1 MDFAGIGKIGNFVR
15 QKNLAFAANYRI
27 KTGQRIVSAN
37 GTLNFSASNMFS
49 QVASAKKKTLST
61 VDKARLA
68 TIKRKL
74 MSGKKLSE
82 AEMNY
87 LREKDPKMYK
97 KAKYADDAREELKAE
112 LKSAKTKQEARQ
124 AVMRAMS
131 KVAAEASAE
140 LSSLQNGG
148 AGGGM
153 SGGGGTDFT
162 GADFSGEVPAVDSP
176 DISANAEISVSA
188 NENIAADFQET
199 AGEISEATAENFNE
213 TATENPVAQNDENSS
228 GPLDIIDKFIMA
240 IRALQDEWTQ
250 FSKSD
255 EYKEL
260 PEDFLEGKVKL
271 KIFVPNFKAT
281 DAVLAYRDAMNFR
294 SAV

>member
-148 AGGGM
+148 AGGGAA
-153 SGGGGTDFT
+153 GGTDFT
-162 GADFSGEVPAVDSP
+162 GADFSAD
-176 DISANAEISVSA
+176 AEISVSA
-188 NENIAADFQET
+188 NEDIAADFQET

>member
-153 SGGGGTDFT
+153 SGGGTDFT
-162 GADFSGEVPAVDSP
+162 GADFSAD
-176 DISANAEISVSA
+176 AEISVSA
-188 NENIAADFQET
+188 NEEIAADFQET
-199 AGEISEATAENFNE
+199 VGEISEATAENFNE

-255 EYKEL
+255 EYRDL
-260 PEDFLEGKVKL
+260 PEDFLEGKVKP
-271 KIFVPNFKAT
+271 KIFTPNFKAV
-281 DAVLAYRDAMNFR
+281 DAVLAYREAMNFR

>member
-1 MDFAGIGKIGNFVR
+1 MDFTRIGTIGSFIR
-15 QKNLAFAANYRI
+15 QKNLAFAANYKI
-27 KTGQRIVSAN
+27 KTGQRIASAN

-49 QVASAKKKTLST
+49 QVASAKKKTLSA

-82 AEMNY
+82 ADMNY
-87 LREKDPKMYK
+87 LREKDPKTYK

-124 AVMRAMS
+124 AVMRAMA
-131 KVAAEASAE
+131 KVAAEASVE
-140 LSSLQNGG
+140 LSAAKNGG
-148 AGGGM
+148 AGGGAA
-153 SGGGGTDFT
+153 GGTDFT
-162 GADFSGEVPAVDSP
+162 GADFNGEVPAVDSP
-176 DISANAEISVSA
+176 DVSA
-188 NENIAADFQET
+188 NENIAADFQKT
-199 AGEISEATAENFNE
+199 AGEISEAANENFSE
-213 TATENPVAQNDENSS
+213 TRAENPVAQNDENSS
-228 GPLDIIDKFIMA
+228 SPLDIIDKFIMA
-240 IRALQDEWTQ
+240 IRALQDEWAQ

-260 PEDFLEGKVKL
+260 PEDFLEGKVKP
-271 KIFVPNFKAT
+271 KIFTPNFKAV

>member
-1 MDFAGIGKIGNFVR
+1 MDFTRIGTIGSFIR
-15 QKNLAFAANYRI
+15 QKNLTFAANYKI

-37 GTLNFSASNMFS
+37 GTLNFTTSSMFS
-49 QVASAKKKTLST
+49 QVASANKKTVSA

-82 AEMNY
+82 SEMNY
-87 LREKDPKMYK
+87 LREKDPKTYK

-124 AVMRAMS
+124 AVMHAMA
-131 KVAAEASAE
+131 KVASEASAE

-148 AGGGM
+148 AAGGGFNAGGGM
-153 SGGGGTDFT
+153 DFSGG
-162 GADFSGEVPAVDSP
+162 DFSGEVPAIDSP
-176 DISANAEISVSA
+176 DISADAEISVDA
-188 NENIAADFQET
+188 NAEIAADFQAAT
-199 AGEISEATAENFNE
+199 GEISEAANENFSAENS
-213 TATENPVAQNDENSS
+213 TAQNDGGEDSS
-228 GPLDIIDKFIMA
+228 SPLDIIDKFIMA
-240 IRALQDEWTQ
+240 IRALQDEWAQ

-255 EYKEL
+255 EYQEL
-260 PEDFLEGKVKL
+260 PEDFSEGGVKL
-271 KIFVPNFKAT
+271 KIFVPNFKAA
-281 DAVLAYRDAMNFR
+281 DAVLAYREAMAAG

>member
-1 MDFAGIGKIGNFVR
+1 MDFARIGKIGNFVR

-124 AVMRAMS
+124 AVMRAMA
-131 KVAAEASAE
+131 KVAAEASVE
-140 LSSLQNGG
+140 LSAAKNGV
-148 AGGGM
+148 AGGGAA
-153 SGGGGTDFT
+153 GGTDFT
-162 GADFSGEVPAVDSP
+162 GADFGGEVPAVDSP
-176 DISANAEISVSA
+176 DISADAEISVSA

-199 AGEISEATAENFNE
+199 VGEISEATAENFNE

>member
-1 MDFAGIGKIGNFVR
+1 MDFTRIGTIGNFIR
-15 QKNLAFAANYRI
+15 QKNLAFAANYKI
-27 KTGQRIVSAN
+27 KTGQRIVSTN
-37 GTLNFSASNMFS
+37 GTLNFSSSNMFS
-49 QVASAKKKTLST
+49 QVASAKKKTLSV

-87 LREKDPKMYK
+87 LREKDPKTYK
-97 KAKYADDAREELKAE
+97 KAKYADEAREELKTE

-124 AVMRAMS
+124 AVMRAMA

-153 SGGGGTDFT
+153 SGGGTDFT
-162 GADFSGEVPAVDSP
+162 GADFTGEVPAVDSP
-176 DISANAEISVSA
+176 DISADAEISVSA
-188 NENIAADFQET
+188 NEEISAGFQET
-199 AGEISEATAENFNE
+199 AGEISEAANENFNE
-213 TATENPVAQNDENSS
+213 TRAENPVAQDNENSS

-240 IRALQDEWTQ
+240 IRALQDEWAQ

-255 EYKEL
+255 EYQEL
-260 PEDFLEGKVKL
+260 PEDFSEGGVKL
-271 KIFVPNFKAT
+271 KIFVPNFKAAG
-281 DAVLAYRDAMNFR
+281 AVLAYREAMNFR